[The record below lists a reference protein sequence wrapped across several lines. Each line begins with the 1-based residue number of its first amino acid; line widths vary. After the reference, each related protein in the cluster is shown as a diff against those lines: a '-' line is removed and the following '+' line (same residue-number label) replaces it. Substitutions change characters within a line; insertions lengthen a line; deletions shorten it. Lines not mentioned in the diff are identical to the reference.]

1 MVVQE
6 IDSHTDVQL
15 RRIYDLKNIAVVGM
29 SATEGK
35 PANYVPKYLIK
46 NGYNVVPVNPNYDSI
61 LGLKSY
67 PTVSSIP
74 VHIDIVDVFR
84 KSDDIVPVANDA
96 ILKKGL
102 KVFWMQLGIFNKEAK
117 AILEQNGID
126 VIFNRCM
133 LEEHARLF

>member
-84 KSDDIVPVANDA
+84 KSDDIVPVANDS

>member
-1 MVVQE
+1 MGLQD
-6 IDSHTDVQL
+6 IDNHTDVQL
-15 RRIYDLKNIAVVGM
+15 RAIYDLKNIAVVGM

-46 NGYNVVPVNPNYDSI
+46 NGYNVVPVNPNYDTI

-74 VHIDIVDVFR
+74 FHIDIVDVFR
-84 KSDDIVPVANDA
+84 KSDDVLPVAKDA

-102 KVFWMQLGIFNKEAK
+102 KVFWMQLGIINKEAK
-117 AILEQNGID
+117 EIMEQNGVV

-133 LEEHARLF
+133 LEEHSRLF

>member
-1 MVVQE
+1 MGIQDT
-6 IDSHTDVQL
+6 DSHTDAQL
-15 RRIYDLKNIAVVGM
+15 RGIYDFRNIAVVGM

-46 NGYNVVPVNPNYDSI
+46 NGFNVVPVNPKYDSV

-74 VHIDIVDVFR
+74 FQIDIVDVFR
-84 KSDDIVPVANDA
+84 KPDDVLSVAKDA
-96 ILKKGL
+96 TLKKGL
-102 KVFWMQLGIFNKEAK
+102 RVFWMQLGIRNEEAK
-117 AILEQNGID
+117 EILEQNGVE

>member
-1 MVVQE
+1 MEVQDT
-6 IDSHTDVQL
+6 DSHTDIQL
-15 RRIYDLKNIAVVGM
+15 RGIYDLKNIAVVGM

-46 NGYNVVPVNPNYDSI
+46 NGFNVVPVNPNYDSI

-74 VHIDIVDVFR
+74 FHIDIVDVFR
-84 KSDDIVPVANDA
+84 KSDDIVPIAKDS

-102 KVFWMQLGIFNKEAK
+102 KVFWMQLGIFNKEAE
-117 AILEQNGID
+117 AILEQNDVD
-126 VIFNRCM
+126 VIYNRCM